1 MRCSAQS
8 SLLLLFLLSFSF
20 VCAQSQTECLQQLKP
35 KFETVRYRATIDVLD
50 KHLSGLLIFKTQDDQ
65 SIRSVF
71 VNEMGVTFFDVSFWD
86 DHYRFHSMLP
96 GMDKS
101 AVKISL
107 AKDLGMILMRGIFKK
122 IVHGVPLAQGKP
134 SASPTGNKEIV
145 LPLKRRGVV
154 IYFPEPG
161 CRQSLQI
168 SNKGRKT
175 PVVSIMQKYLPEHSM
190 PDSIFVEHH
199 RFHFTIRLKQ
209 LHAAE

>member
-1 MRCSAQS
+1 MMG
-8 SLLLLFLLSFSF
+8 FSF
-20 VCAQSQTECLQQLKP
+20 VYGQSTADCLQQLKP
-35 KFETVRYRATIDVLD
+35 QFETVRYRATIDVLD

-65 SIRSVF
+65 SIRAVF

-96 GMDKS
+96 GIDKS

-107 AKDLGMILMRGIFKK
+107 AKDLGMVLMRGIFKK
-122 IVHGVPLAQGKP
+122 IVNGVPIVQSKP
-134 SASPTGNKEIV
+134 SASQSANKGII

-154 IYFPEPG
+154 TYVPEPG

-168 SNKGRKT
+168 SNRGRQT
-175 PVVSIMQKYLPEHSM
+175 PVVSITQKYLPEHSM

-199 RFHFTIRLKQ
+199 RFHFTICLKQ